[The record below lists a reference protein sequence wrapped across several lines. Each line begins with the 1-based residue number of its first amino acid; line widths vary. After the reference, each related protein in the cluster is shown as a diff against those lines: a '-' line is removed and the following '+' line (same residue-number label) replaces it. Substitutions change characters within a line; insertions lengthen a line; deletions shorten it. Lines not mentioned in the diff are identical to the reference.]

1 MNDLFTI
8 GEISKHQN
16 ISRQTLI
23 FYDKIGLFR
32 PAYVDPENG
41 YRYYSAAQLD
51 YLDTICIMKKFGFSL
66 DEIKAHMK
74 SYTLDTSLIALRKQ
88 LTIIDRQI
96 KDLQLIKS
104 RVTHRCAQLEQSAS
118 IHSGSAAVSV
128 ETVKSQ
134 HLLLQEVASPYT
146 LEAVS
151 IATKQCFVRS
161 FKDQLPI
168 FFQSGAIVPL
178 SRIQEGRYTEAPSP
192 FCRLKKAVFRV
203 LSNCPPDGARS
214 RTTRV
219 TISPSGRP
227 TSAFWS
233 TAAAINSKSFRTPT
247 SLRSTTIYPPAT
259 NPSTSRRSCST
270 SNSA

>member
-1 MNDLFTI
+1 MNNLFTI

-51 YLDTICIMKKFGFSL
+51 YLDTICIMKRFGFSL
-66 DEIKAHMK
+66 DEIRAHMK
-74 SYTLDTSLIALRKQ
+74 RYTLDTSLIALRRQ

-96 KDLQLIKS
+96 RDLQLIKS
-104 RVTHRCAQLEQSAS
+104 RVAHRCAQLEQSAA
-118 IHSGSAAVSV
+118 IHSDSAAVSI
-128 ETVKSQ
+128 ETVKGQ
-134 HLLLQEVASPYT
+134 YLLLQEVASPHT

-161 FKDQLPI
+161 FRDQLPV

-178 SRIQEGRYTEAPSP
+178 SRIQEGRCTEASFAFLPIEKSSVP
-192 FCRLKKAVFRV
+192 GVVKLPAGHCAVTHHTGDYLSIGTAYERLLAYCRAHRLKIVSDAYEF
-203 LSNCPPDGARS
+203 
-214 RTTRV
+214 
-219 TISPSGRP
+219 
-227 TSAFWS
+227 
-233 TAAAINSKSFRTPT
+233 AINDY
-247 SLRSTTIYPPAT
+247 LSTGNESEYITKIMFYVE
-259 NPSTSRRSCST
+259 
-270 SNSA
+270 

>member
-104 RVTHRCAQLEQSAS
+104 RVAHRCAQLEQSAAIRS
-118 IHSGSAAVSV
+118 DSAAVSV
-128 ETVKSQ
+128 ETVKSRF
-134 HLLLQEVASPYT
+134 APYT
-146 LEAVS
+146 RGGQHCHQAML
-151 IATKQCFVRS
+151 CPFVQGPAPHFLPERS
-161 FKDQLPI
+161 DRAAF
-168 FFQSGAIVPL
+168 AHT
-178 SRIQEGRYTEAPSP
+178 GRALYRGLL
-192 FCRLKKAVFRV
+192 RLFA
-203 LSNCPPDGARS
+203 D
-214 RTTRV
+214 
-219 TISPSGRP
+219 
-227 TSAFWS
+227 
-233 TAAAINSKSFRTPT
+233 
-247 SLRSTTIYPPAT
+247 
-259 NPSTSRRSCST
+259 
-270 SNSA
+270 

>member
-66 DEIKAHMK
+66 DEIKSHMK

-96 KDLQLIKS
+96 RDLQLIKS
-104 RVTHRCAQLEQSAS
+104 RVAHRCAQLEQSAAIRS
-118 IHSGSAAVSV
+118 DSAAVSV

-134 HLLLQEVASPYT
+134 HL
-146 LEAVS
+146 
-151 IATKQCFVRS
+151 
-161 FKDQLPI
+161 
-168 FFQSGAIVPL
+168 
-178 SRIQEGRYTEAPSP
+178 
-192 FCRLKKAVFRV
+192 
-203 LSNCPPDGARS
+203 
-214 RTTRV
+214 
-219 TISPSGRP
+219 
-227 TSAFWS
+227 
-233 TAAAINSKSFRTPT
+233 
-247 SLRSTTIYPPAT
+247 
-259 NPSTSRRSCST
+259 
-270 SNSA
+270 